1 MHREHE
7 RVRTIPAF
15 LICDHRFI
23 RKYGLGLVRPGPG
36 PHGKYLRSGYLT
48 RARSVSM
55 LAQALDLPPETLQ
68 QTIENHNRHA
78 EAGVDTDFSKGS
90 TGYNRYLGDME
101 HGPNPCLAPI
111 VRAPFYAIQIYPGDN
126 SSEELRVGKEIVH
139 T

>member
-68 QTIENHNRHA
+68 QTIENNNR
-78 EAGVDTDFSKGS
+78 
-90 TGYNRYLGDME
+90 
-101 HGPNPCLAPI
+101 
-111 VRAPFYAIQIYPGDN
+111 
-126 SSEELRVGKEIVH
+126 SEEH
-139 T
+139 TSELQSLMRSSYAVFCLTQQATTETQKQ

>member
-78 EAGVDTDFSKGS
+78 
-90 TGYNRYLGDME
+90 R
-101 HGPNPCLAPI
+101 
-111 VRAPFYAIQIYPGDN
+111 
-126 SSEELRVGKEIVH
+126 SEERRVGKECVSPCRSRGLPSN
-139 T
+139 